1 MADNFQEL
9 LFGRFSSLESWAMF
23 LPASSFSFYASNQS
37 SPSAVFCRTALAI
50 TVGFFLWLAETWLS
64 AENPFSPSC
73 PHSVRPSSDNIMF
86 KLSGKKKL
94 IILQM
99 SFQQSWQWY
108 FIGWKYQTWFL
119 SIHPGRMRTDW
130 YSPLFSRDNAT
141 HALAHTETI
150 QSQTCKVSE
159 VLNCICWLLMRVFVF
174 FLDGTARALLNFYW
188 TERKTMTEKETNITT
203 SLTQTIMHR
212 LHWERTTM
220 QAA

>member
-1 MADNFQEL
+1 
-9 LFGRFSSLESWAMF
+9 
-23 LPASSFSFYASNQS
+23 
-37 SPSAVFCRTALAI
+37 
-50 TVGFFLWLAETWLS
+50 
-64 AENPFSPSC
+64 
-73 PHSVRPSSDNIMF
+73 MF
-86 KLSGKKKL
+86 KLSGKKKKL

-108 FIGWKYQTWFL
+108 FIGWKFQTWFL

-174 FLDGTARALLNFYW
+174 SSTGRQELCWTFIGRKEKQWPRKKQTLQLHSLRLLCIAS
-188 TERKTMTEKETNITT
+188 TEKEQQCKQHKRRRKKTRKTFNLGVGTKE
-203 SLTQTIMHR
+203 SVLY
-212 LHWERTTM
+212 
-220 QAA
+220 